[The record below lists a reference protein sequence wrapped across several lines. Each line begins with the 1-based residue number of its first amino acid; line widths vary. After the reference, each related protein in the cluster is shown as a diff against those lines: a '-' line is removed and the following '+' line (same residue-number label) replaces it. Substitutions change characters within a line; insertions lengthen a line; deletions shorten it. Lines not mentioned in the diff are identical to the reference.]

1 MGRVNLNLTI
11 AAESSAPPLLTKE
24 FTLLCAATALGYAHN
39 ALLTP
44 VLPLFIK
51 EHGGAASVVG
61 LVTAAFSVTS
71 FAFRPFIGRAA
82 DQWNSKAVMILGTLV
97 LGFCGLAYLIYD
109 ALLLFIL
116 RAVHGVGWAA
126 YNTVSKVLVSA
137 TAPAERRGE
146 AAGYYSMAQSVASA
160 LVPAIALWLLALT
173 SFSAVFVI
181 SAAAGFLATA
191 VTLAMAIKQQP
202 LAARSTERFWDS
214 LIERSVLMPS
224 VLEFLTKI
232 TQPAAA
238 IFIPLYAVNRGIS
251 VESLPYYYLSYGLV
265 GIGARGVLGRLSD
278 RVGRPWAITCGIGA
292 SVAALILTSQAGD
305 IIFLSIGGM
314 LFGLGMAAHGPAIMA
329 LAIDKAP
336 QERLGSAMATYSM
349 AFQLAQGAGGLL
361 GGFLIDT
368 LGYRA
373 MYLAMI
379 LPVLAAQIIVI
390 RNGKALKK
398 VAVAS

>member
-1 MGRVNLNLTI
+1 MGRVNLKVAI
-11 AAESSAPPLLTKE
+11 PAESSASPLLTKE

-51 EHGGAASVVG
+51 KQGGAASVVG

-82 DQWNSKAVMILGTLV
+82 DQWNSKGVMILGTLA
-97 LGFCGLAYLIYD
+97 LGFCGLGYLIYD

-137 TAPAERRGE
+137 TAPVERRGE

-173 SFSAVFVI
+173 SFSAVFAI
-181 SAAAGFLATA
+181 SAAAGFLATL
-191 VTLAMAIKQQP
+191 VTLAMAIKQQEP
-202 LAARSTERFWDS
+202 AVRSKERFWDS
-214 LIERSVLMPS
+214 LIERSVLTPS
-224 VLEFLTKI
+224 LLEFLTKI
-232 TQPAAA
+232 TQPASA
-238 IFIPLYAVNRGIS
+238 IFIPLYAVNRGIA
-251 VESLPYYYLSYGLV
+251 VESLPYYYLSYGLA

-278 RVGRPWAITCGIGA
+278 SVGRPWAITSGITA
-292 SVAALILTSQAGD
+292 SAAALVLTSQAQN
-305 IIFLSIGGM
+305 IAWLAMGGM
-314 LFGLGMAAHGPAIMA
+314 LFGLGTAASGPAIMA

-349 AFQLAQGAGGLL
+349 AFQLAQGAGGLV
-361 GGFLIDT
+361 GGLLIDG
-368 LGYRA
+368 LGYQA
-373 MYLAMI
+373 MYLLMI
-379 LPVLAAQIIVI
+379 LPMLAAQLIVI
-390 RNGKALKK
+390 RRGKTLSK
-398 VAVAS
+398 VPVTS